1 MENARLLLLAT
12 LFLANQVP
20 AAELTGKA
28 VYEGTCIACHGRD
41 GKGAFPGVPDFNAP
55 NGPLTKSS
63 DTLKKHILEGFQTQC
78 PPWQCLQK
86 EGIPPLQS
94 EISTRC
100 FAICGIHLGVSPA
113 SESQGDHTIN
123 ILDRHVYRVTKG
135 LGRFRFLGFVAP
147 KLGKKGYSVLI
158 TRSKELLNNDTPSKK
173 IPPVHPATDFFTSQA

>member
-63 DTLKKHILEGFQTQC
+63 DTLKKHILEGFQSPMSPMAM
-78 PPWQCLQK
+78 PP
-86 EGIPPLQS
+86 
-94 EISTRC
+94 
-100 FAICGIHLGVSPA
+100 
-113 SESQGDHTIN
+113 
-123 ILDRHVYRVTKG
+123 KG
-135 LGRFRFLGFVAP
+135 GNPTLTERDIDEVLRYLRDTFR
-147 KLGKKGYSVLI
+147 
-158 TRSKELLNNDTPSKK
+158 R
-173 IPPVHPATDFFTSQA
+173 